1 MRHVSLA
8 QTGSPGAALALAAV
22 RAARAS
28 ETVSFGS
35 VSVRNGDGS
44 RTLIGPGGVVLG
56 STGDLKWLTASG
68 NFSVRNLKMQ
78 LSQVQQ
84 TLADGG
90 VVANASRM
98 NQISTGAPPDSTAGY
113 AEGAFWTQVES
124 PSSLV
129 ATHIWRVE
137 DSKWVEKDL
146 GAATLITPT
155 MDAGLID
162 AAAVAAKMIVS
173 GEMWSSSANPRHGMT
188 AAGFQSFDG
197 MARETVHLDG
207 QRNTLLGT
215 SDFGRV
221 VFKRFTAPEGIQ
233 IKDLGWP
240 SWSAITAGDF
250 SGFAKNT
257 TAHAVRSYYG
267 VLPRS
272 MTWATAPGS
281 FADLDFVFDPNGDY
295 SSVPEYVSGRWTR
308 AQLEAYA
315 SAAIWVDDTHGTSV
329 MFRDLNGLGYL
340 APESAMGTVPAM
352 VFSDDGAV
360 ELRQDDPPEGR
371 EFRART
377 TPTGVSVGQSRTIT
391 DGGILHHS
399 EKLELKDGGVA
410 VQVDGWGEVTQYV
423 SDPNRYGF
431 PWVRTR
437 VEVAPGGATMSRTS
451 TYRSISYDD
460 KGAVARM
467 PTDPSTES
475 VSVPS
480 LVKVEPGYAMAG
492 VDARSVAS
500 TLCSYIHASGGHVNV
515 VGLFRTT
522 WAGNT
527 TFLISSV
534 TRRMG
539 VGITS
544 LFSPWS
550 LPTANST
557 WNAIVILSS
566 RAAQQI
572 RYFIT
577 ERTASS
583 VVVKLRRDYAAEQID
598 VTMFALFFQNPI
610 GG

>member
-8 QTGSPGAALALAAV
+8 RTGSPGAALALAAV
-22 RAARAS
+22 RAARAA

-35 VSVRNGDGS
+35 ASVRNGDGS

-98 NQISTGAPPDSTAGY
+98 NQISTGAPPDSTVGY

-129 ATHIWRVE
+129 ATRIWRVE

-173 GEMWSSSANPRHGMT
+173 GEMWSSNENPRHGMT
-188 AAGFQSFDG
+188 TAGFQSFDG

-207 QRNTLLGT
+207 QRNTLMGT

-221 VFKRFTAPEGIQ
+221 VFKRFAAPEGIQ

-240 SWSAITAGDF
+240 SWSAITARDF

-281 FADLDFVFDPNGDY
+281 FADLDFTFDPNGDY

-315 SAAIWVDDTHGTSV
+315 SAAIWVDDTHGTSA

-340 APESAMGTVPAM
+340 APESAMGVVPAV
-352 VFSDDGAV
+352 VFADDGVV
-360 ELRQDDPPEGR
+360 EARQDDTVEGR
-371 EFRART
+371 KFLLRMA
-377 TPTGVSVGQSRTIT
+377 PTGAGVERSRTIT
-391 DGGILHHS
+391 DGGILYYS
-399 EKLELKDGGVA
+399 EKLRLEDGGVA
-410 VQVDGWGEVTQYV
+410 VQVDGWGEVTRYV

-437 VEVAPGGATMSRTS
+437 VEVTPGGATMSRTS

-460 KGAVARM
+460 KGGVVRM
-467 PTDPSTES
+467 PTDPSTEG
-475 VSVPS
+475 VMAPS
-480 LVKVEPGYAMAG
+480 LVKVEPWGVMAG
-492 VDARSVAS
+492 VDARRLSSV
-500 TLCSYIHASGGHVNV
+500 LCSYVHASGGYVNV
-515 VGLFRTT
+515 VGSLRTT

-527 TFLISSV
+527 MFLISSV
-534 TRRMG
+534 TRRME

-544 LFSPWS
+544 LFSPWA
-550 LPTANST
+550 LPKANSI
-557 WNAIVILSS
+557 WNAHILLSS
-566 RAAQQI
+566 RSAQQV

-577 ERTASS
+577 ERTDSS
-583 VVVKLRRDYAAEQID
+583 VVVKLRRDYAAQQLD

>member
-22 RAARAS
+22 RAARAA
-28 ETVSFGS
+28 ETVSFGP

-98 NQISTGAPPDSTAGY
+98 NQISTAAPPDSTAGY

-129 ATHIWRVE
+129 ATRIWRVE

-173 GEMWSSSANPRHGMT
+173 GEMWSSNANPRHGMT

-233 IKDLGWP
+233 IRDLGWP
-240 SWSAITAGDF
+240 SWSAITARDF

-257 TAHAVRSYYG
+257 TAHAVQSYFG
-267 VLPRS
+267 VFPRS
-272 MTWATAPGS
+272 MTWATAPDS
-281 FADLDFVFDPNGDY
+281 FADLDFTFDPNGDY

-315 SAAIWVDDTHGTSV
+315 SAAIWVDDTHGTSA

-340 APESAMGTVPAM
+340 APESAMGVVPAA
-352 VFSDDGAV
+352 VFRDDGTV
-360 ELRQDDPPEGR
+360 EVRQDDTTEGR
-371 EFRART
+371 KFLLRMA
-377 TPTGVSVGQSRTIT
+377 PTGAGVERSRLIT
-391 DGGILHHS
+391 DGGILYYS
-399 EKLELKDGGVA
+399 EKLGLEDGGVA

-423 SDPNRYGF
+423 TDQNRYGF

-437 VEVAPGGATMSRTS
+437 VEVGQDYAQMSRTS
-451 TYRSISYDD
+451 TYRSISYDN
-460 KGAVARM
+460 GVVSRM
-467 PTDPSTES
+467 PADPSTER
-475 VSVPS
+475 VQAPS
-480 LVKVEPGYAMAG
+480 LVRVEPGFVMAG
-492 VDARSVAS
+492 VDARKFSSV
-500 TLCSYIHASGGHVNV
+500 LCSYVHASGGYVNV
-515 VGLFRTT
+515 VGSFRTT

-534 TRRMG
+534 TRRME

-544 LFSPWS
+544 LFSPWA
-550 LPTANST
+550 LPKANST
-557 WNAIVILSS
+557 WNAIVMMSS

-577 ERTASS
+577 ERTDSS
-583 VVVKLRRDYAAEQID
+583 VVVKLRRDYAAQQID

>member
-35 VSVRNGDGS
+35 ASVRNGDGS

-98 NQISTGAPPDSTAGY
+98 NQISTGAPPDSTTGY

-124 PSSLV
+124 ASSLV

-162 AAAVAAKMIVS
+162 AAAVAAKMLVS

-188 AAGFQSFDG
+188 TAGFQSFDG

-240 SWSAITAGDF
+240 SWSAITARDF

-272 MTWATAPGS
+272 MTWATAAGS
-281 FADLDFVFDPNGDY
+281 FADLDFTFDPNGDY

-315 SAAIWVDDTHGTSV
+315 SAAIWVDDSHGTSA

-340 APESAMGTVPAM
+340 APESAMGVVPAT
-352 VFSDDGAV
+352 VFKDDGTV
-360 ELRQDDPPEGR
+360 EVRQDDVVEGR
-371 EFRART
+371 EFRVRL
-377 TPTGVSVGQSRTIT
+377 TPTETSVGQSRTVT

-399 EKLELKDGGVA
+399 EKLELEDGGVA

-423 SDPNRYGF
+423 TDPNRYGF

-437 VEVAPGGATMSRTS
+437 VEVEQGYAQISRTS
-451 TYRSISYDD
+451 TYRSISYDN
-460 KGAVARM
+460 GVVSRM
-467 PTDPSTES
+467 PADPSTER
-475 VSVPS
+475 VMVPS
-480 LVKVEPGYAMAG
+480 MVRVEPGFVMAG
-492 VDARSVAS
+492 VDARKLSGA
-500 TLCSYIHASGGHVNV
+500 LCSYIHASGGYVNV
-515 VGLFRTT
+515 VGSLRTT

-527 TFLISSV
+527 TFKISSWTV
-534 TRRMG
+534 QMG
-539 VGITS
+539 AGVTS
-544 LFSPWS
+544 LVTVWP
-550 LPTANST
+550 LPKTNSV
-557 WNAIVILSS
+557 WNALVLLSS
-566 RAAQQI
+566 KAAQQV

-577 ERTASS
+577 KRTDSS
-583 VVVKLRRDYAAEQID
+583 VVVKLRRDYAAEQLD
-598 VTMFALFFQNPI
+598 VAMFALFFQNPI